1 MELLLPKFE
10 GGELKELSVVR
21 SGQHNLA
28 DAHEAFF
35 AVSGSDV
42 CIHLAAEVGG
52 IGKNQQR
59 PADLGAWNAVMGLN
73 VLDAMKNTHRETKL
87 VMIGTCCSYP
97 KQATNPLKESSLWN
111 GYPEETNAPY
121 GIAKRMLITMAQA
134 YRQQYGLN
142 AITLIPAN
150 LYGPGDN
157 FDLETSHVIPALI
170 RKAVEAR
177 NEGRKTLSIW
187 GTGTP
192 TREFLHVRDAA
203 RAIVMATERYDKPE
217 PVNIGTGKEISIYQ
231 LAKMICQKVGFTGKI
246 EFDTSK
252 PDGQPRR
259 CLDVSR
265 AKREFGF
272 EAEIELS
279 DGLDETIAWYES
291 QAVAV

>member
-1 MELLLPKFE
+1 M
-10 GGELKELSVVR
+10 
-21 SGQHNLA
+21 NLIENCPH
-28 DAHEAFF
+28 DA
-35 AVSGSDV
+35 
-42 CIHLAAEVGG
+42 
-52 IGKNQQR
+52 
-59 PADLGAWNAVMGLN
+59 
-73 VLDAMKNTHRETKL
+73 KL
-87 VMIGTCCSYP
+87 VMVGTCCSYP
-97 KQATNPLKESSLWN
+97 KNATVPLKETSLWN

-142 AITLIPAN
+142 AITVIPAN

-157 FDLETSHVIPALI
+157 FDLETSHVIPAII

-177 NEGRKTLSIW
+177 NEGRRTLTLW
-187 GTGTP
+187 GTGTA

-203 RAIVMATERYDKPE
+203 RAIVLATERYDKPE
-217 PVNIGTGKEISIYQ
+217 PVNIGTGKEISIYA
-231 LAKMICQKVGFTGKI
+231 LAKMICKKVGFTGDLQ
-246 EFDTSK
+246 FDPTK

-279 DGLDETIAWYES
+279 EGLDETISWYES